1 MFALFAYFTQI
12 FHRTFNL
19 IRVDGTD
26 KLETHTNVTQ
36 VRERTPFVAFK
47 YGVQ

>member
-12 FHRTFNL
+12 YHGTFSL
-19 IRVDGTD
+19 IRVDGTY

-36 VRERTPFVAFK
+36 VGERKPFVAFK
-47 YGVQ
+47 NGVQ